1 MADEIFKQFNKKDFK
16 ILDFCYIIYKTYE
29 FKGVNKM
36 QTRTKRFT
44 IIAITFILSL
54 VLIACGGS
62 STTDSL
68 TTKDTPEPNI
78 TGLNAVFY
86 STDDFDVTYRDLY
99 NSVKVN
105 DGIHQLL
112 ALVDIDLLSDYLE
125 SITQEQ
131 IDKKITKLTYGTTDP
146 EEIAELTLEE
156 VEEAELTFVE
166 NMYLRGYTEANYED
180 YVKIVLARELYAT
193 ELMLSDDSLE
203 ETWHVGPKEI
213 ASYYENK
220 YNKETRTLKIKFA
233 SELDAITVLKSYNLV
248 SKDNKIML
256 YTGTT
261 PIEEVPSFA
270 LNETNTRD
278 LTEEELFS
286 YFLNMYNDVYGG
298 YKDEIAPETTFVQL
312 TEMDDLILNYNDV
325 SVYNANLAKYI
336 FTSLNTYEEFSAG
349 EDLSSYYTY
358 KPEKFYSGQDTAY
371 YLIMNLAKVNDEEVV
386 DFTGTKQE
394 LVTIIGED
402 IYNEIETTIIDANI
416 ELQNFVNKRVAE
428 YRSEF
433 NFTIHDKY
441 IAMDYKVIHTDYE
454 DVSLGST
461 TLIASY
467 NGIDVSADELLTYAL
482 NNNAPMY
489 LISAAQTKALINA
502 HFEDVYCL
510 DTSVCEYD
518 YLENESA
525 KMLEHI
531 NAFND
536 MQTQF
541 EASMYAQY
549 YTFEEYLYL
558 AYGVKDIEGMLN
570 DYYIKQSLQPLYIFD
585 QIQENNYEVL
595 NDLLDLM
602 APYYENYFSLNATHL
617 LIYVDRDEDGSPD
630 DYDEFYADL
639 ADTTEFDAKLA
650 ALEVKV
656 REYLE
661 VEENSFTTL
670 TEAYRQASR
679 SDETWGEFKSYGFYF
694 YTENLSS
701 QGSLTYSSTINKYE
715 QDFVDRLVE
724 LYQEYN
730 LEENLDKDSIL
741 DSAFLET
748 SFGLHLIKVVKGS
761 AFEMP
766 SAEFT
771 MTYNSSNEA
780 EFTVGIENES
790 EFISFEQLKL
800 YAMYR
805 FSVITFGSIDLS
817 DSYGFTRP
825 NIPTSVSAAL
835 TEFASK
841 LHDAL
846 YVVGYMNVAVIDELN
861 NGEFV
866 NEDSRYFDGNAT
878 DFLNTLN
885 QISEIYYRQ
894 IFLELDLR

>member
-1 MADEIFKQFNKKDFK
+1 
-16 ILDFCYIIYKTYE
+16 
-29 FKGVNKM
+29 M

-62 STTDSL
+62 TTTGSV

-78 TGLNAVFY
+78 TGLDAVFY
-86 STDDFDVTYRDLY
+86 STDNFDVTYRDLY

-112 ALVDIDLLSDYLE
+112 ALVDIDLLSDYME
-125 SITQEQ
+125 DITQAQ
-131 IDKKITKLTYGTTDP
+131 IDKKITKLTYGTTDS
-146 EEIAELTLEE
+146 EEIAKLTLEE
-156 VEEAELTFVE
+156 VEKAELTFVE

-193 ELMLSDDSLE
+193 ELMLGEDSQE

-213 ASYYENK
+213 ASYYQNK
-220 YNKETRTLKIKFA
+220 YNKEVRSLKIKFA
-233 SELDAITVLKSYNLV
+233 SELDANSVLRSFNLV

-270 LNETNTRD
+270 LNQTNTRT
-278 LTEEELFS
+278 LTEEELFG
-286 YFLNMYNDVYGG
+286 YFLNMYNVVYGG
-298 YKDEIAPETTFVQL
+298 YKDTIEAESTFAQL
-312 TEMDDLILNYNDV
+312 VEMDDLIINYNDIFEF
-325 SVYNANLAKYI
+325 NTNLAKYI
-336 FTSLNTYEEFSAG
+336 FTSLNTYEEFNAG

-371 YLIMNLAKVNDEEVV
+371 YLIMNLAKVNTVEVV

-394 LVTIIGED
+394 LITIIGED
-402 IYNEIETTIIDANI
+402 VYNEIETTLIDANI

-433 NFTIHDKY
+433 DFTIHDKY
-441 IAMDYKVIHTDYE
+441 IAMDYKVIFTGYE
-454 DVSLGST
+454 DDSLGSL

-467 NGIDVSADELLTYAL
+467 NGIDISADELLAYAL

-489 LISAAQTKALINA
+489 LISAAQTKALVNA

-510 DTSVCEYD
+510 DTIVCEYD

-531 NAFND
+531 NAFNS
-536 MQTQF
+536 MEAQF
-541 EASMYAQY
+541 KTSMYAQY

-595 NDLLDLM
+595 NDLFELM

-617 LIYVDRDEDGSPD
+617 LIYVDRDENGTPD
-630 DYDEFYADL
+630 EYDEFYASL
-639 ADTTEFDAKLA
+639 ADTTEHDAKLA
-650 ALEVKV
+650 ALEIKI
-656 REYLE
+656 REYLA
-661 VEENSFTTL
+661 VEDNSFTTL
-670 TEAYRQASR
+670 TAAYRQATR
-679 SDETWGEFKSYGFYF
+679 TDETWGEFKSYGFYL
-694 YTENLSS
+694 YTENLSA

-715 QDFVDRLVE
+715 QNFVDRLVE

-730 LEENLDKDSIL
+730 LEENISEVSLLDDTL
-741 DSAFLET
+741 LET
-748 SFGLHLIKVVKGS
+748 SFGMHLIKVVKGS
-761 AFEMP
+761 AFTMP
-766 SAEFT
+766 SAKFT
-771 MTYNSSNEA
+771 MTYNSSNEP
-780 EFTVGIENES
+780 EFTVGIENEN
-790 EFISFEQLKL
+790 ELINFEQLKL

-805 FSVITFGSIDLS
+805 FSVITFGSIDLM
-817 DSYGFTRP
+817 DSYGFSRP

-846 YVVGYMNVAVIDELN
+846 YVVGYMNVAVIDELRD
-861 NGEFV
+861 GDFV
-866 NEDSRYFDGNAT
+866 NEDPSYFDGNSE
-878 DFLNTLN
+878 DFMNTLN
-885 QISEIYYRQ
+885 EISDIYYRQ

>member
-1 MADEIFKQFNKKDFK
+1 
-16 ILDFCYIIYKTYE
+16 
-29 FKGVNKM
+29 M
-36 QTRTKRFT
+36 Q
-44 IIAITFILSL
+44 AWQ
-54 VLIACGGS
+54 
-62 STTDSL
+62 
-68 TTKDTPEPNI
+68 PNI
-78 TGLNAVFY
+78 TGLEAVFY

-112 ALVDIDLLSDYLE
+112 ALVDIDLLSDYME
-125 SITQEQ
+125 NITQAQ
-131 IDKKITKLTYGTTDP
+131 IDKKITKLTYGTNDE
-146 EEIAELTLEE
+146 EEIAKLTLEE
-156 VEEAELTFVE
+156 VEEAELKFVE

-193 ELMLSDDSLE
+193 EVMLGEDSQD

-220 YNKETRTLKIKFA
+220 YNREVRTIKIKFT
-233 SELDAITVLKSYNLV
+233 SELDANTVLRSYNLV
-248 SKDNKIML
+248 SKNNQIML

-261 PIEEVPSFA
+261 PLEEVPSFA
-270 LNETNTRD
+270 LNDTNTRT
-278 LTEEELFS
+278 LTEEELFG
-286 YFLNMYNDVYGG
+286 YFINMYNDVYGG
-298 YKDEIAPETTFVQL
+298 YKAEIAPESTFAQL
-312 TEMDDLILNYNDV
+312 LLIDDLILNYNDI
-325 SVYNANLAKYI
+325 SGFNTNLAKYI
-336 FTSLNTYEEFSAG
+336 FTSLNTYEEFNVG

-371 YLIMNLAKVNDEEVV
+371 YLIMNLAKDNGGDVV

-402 IYNEIETTIIDANI
+402 VYNEIETTLIGANI

-433 NFTIHDKY
+433 DFTIHDKY

-454 DVSLGST
+454 DDSEGSL

-467 NGIDVSADELLTYAL
+467 NGIDVSADELLAYAL

-502 HFEDVYCL
+502 HYEDVYCL
-510 DTSVCEYD
+510 DTIVCEYD

-531 NAFND
+531 KAFND
-536 MQTQF
+536 MKTQF
-541 EASMYAQY
+541 ETSMYAQY

-558 AYGVKDIEGMLN
+558 AYGVKDIEGMLT
-570 DYYIKQSLQPLYIFD
+570 DYYVKQSLQPLYIFD

-595 NDLLDLM
+595 NDLMDLM

-617 LIYVDRDEDGSPD
+617 LIYIDRNEDGTPD
-630 DYDEFYADL
+630 EYDEFYAEL
-639 ADTTEFDAKLA
+639 ADTTEYDAKLA

-656 REYLE
+656 REYLA

-679 SDETWGEFKSYGFYF
+679 TDETWGEFKSYGFYL
-694 YTENLSS
+694 YTENLSA

-715 QDFVDRLVE
+715 QNFVDRLVE

-730 LEENLDKDSIL
+730 FEENIDETYLLDDTL
-741 DSAFLET
+741 LET
-748 SFGLHLIKVVKGS
+748 SFGMHLIKVVKGS
-761 AFEMP
+761 AFTMP

-771 MTYNSSNEA
+771 MTYNSSNEP
-780 EFTVGIENES
+780 EFTVGIESES
-790 EFISFEQLKL
+790 EIINFEQLKL

-805 FSVITFGSIDLS
+805 FSVITFGSIDLM

-846 YVVGYMNVAVIDELN
+846 YVVGYMNVAVIDELAA
-861 NGEFV
+861 GDFV
-866 NEDSRYFDGNAT
+866 NEDSSYFDGNST
-878 DFLNTLN
+878 DFMATLER
-885 QISEIYYRQ
+885 ISDIYYRQ